1 LSERQT
7 ERDGNSEE
15 VVKTLRR
22 CLLWRKGGCLLRDQS
37 RAKKQSGFD
46 YASRD
51 DSFWNRTTNRRKPEE
66 ILKNIQT
73 PKRRFQI
80 LILRVVFYSLD
91 VGGIFLPSQV

>member
-1 LSERQT
+1 VFAV
-7 ERDGNSEE
+7 EE
-15 VVKTLRR
+15 S
-22 CLLWRKGGCLLRDQS
+22 GCLLRDQS

-73 PKRRFQI
+73 QKRRF
-80 LILRVVFYSLD
+80 LI
-91 VGGIFLPSQV
+91 

>member
-1 LSERQT
+1 VFAV
-7 ERDGNSEE
+7 EE
-15 VVKTLRR
+15 S
-22 CLLWRKGGCLLRDQS
+22 GCLLRDQS

-73 PKRRFQI
+73 QKRRFQI
-80 LILRVVFYSLD
+80 
-91 VGGIFLPSQV
+91 